1 VESRLSERTSFRYEE
16 LEFEP
21 FRNSNQ
27 VHAFDCGDKDL
38 NDFLNTKE
46 VAEYQRLRLG
56 KTWLVFIEGELVAY
70 YTIAPGSLHVEY
82 VKRGKKSFQ
91 PTDELRIEEIPAMKL
106 GRFAVRKDLKRKGLG
121 TLLMDHIKGLAL
133 NWEYPCRLIV
143 LNALP
148 ESIPFYLE
156 QEFVLSEHHRMKN
169 REQKIMFYDLEAV
182 RDIA

>member
-1 VESRLSERTSFRYEE
+1 VESKLSDRVSFTYDE
-16 LEFEP
+16 LQFVP

-27 VHAFDCGDKDL
+27 VNAFDCGNKDL

-46 VAEYQRLRLG
+46 VAEYQRLRYG
-56 KTWLVFIEGELVAY
+56 RTWLVYVEGELVAY

-82 VKRGKKSFQ
+82 VKRGKKSFN

-106 GRFAVRKDLKRKGLG
+106 GRFAVRKDLHRKGLG
-121 TLLMDHIKGLAL
+121 EILMDHIKGLAL

-148 ESIPFYLE
+148 ESVDFYLSC
-156 QEFVLSEHHRMKN
+156 EFVLSEHHKMKN
-169 REQKIMFYDLEAV
+169 REQKIMFYDLEAI